1 MFYNYSIIKLLY
13 PKSKTVKSYYINFI
27 LCGAKNLLV
36 VIYFWPSIVTVTAC
50 SDIMQD
56 STDSYIT
63 RILSF
68 KPLNHHLLLSVAI
81 ASLL

>member
-1 MFYNYSIIKLLY
+1 MFYNYSIITLLY
-13 PKSKTVKSYYINFI
+13 PKSKTVISYYINSI
-27 LCGAKNLLV
+27 LCGAKTLF

-56 STDSYIT
+56 ITDSYT

-68 KPLNHHLLLSVAI
+68 KPLNHISLLSVAI
-81 ASLL
+81 GSLF